1 VTSSADEDLL
11 YSLAAWITRRSEAA
25 KQSVVEVLAQY
36 LTIAYD
42 LGGKAAGAEVGVT
55 GPLALDGL
63 DAVIDKLGPV
73 LDETF
78 GNLSGELTGIIEQG
92 ITGSRTFQEV
102 RAQLVEKLDAGWG
115 KTVTFTREGQTRR
128 YIGVNPDGSLEW
140 RTKTI
145 SRNVTI
151 DTETYANTLA
161 RTSIKAAWAEGH
173 RQRYK
178 ETGRK
183 GWVYLSVADERTRPH
198 HLALHGKVIIFG
210 TEEEAMALEVMKE
223 PNCRCRMKAWFDDP
237 DLDRSDD
244 AYARERAAWAEH
256 LLKDAPEGSDT
267 ARFLQQVIQ
276 QATA

>member
-1 VTSSADEDLL
+1 MTSSADEDLL

-36 LTIAYD
+36 ITVAYD
-42 LGGKAAGAEVGVT
+42 LGGQAAGAEVGVT
-55 GPLALDGL
+55 TPIALDGL

-78 GNLSGELTGIIEQG
+78 GNLSGDLTGVIERG
-92 ITGSRTFQEV
+92 IMDGRTFQEV

-115 KTVTFTREGQTRR
+115 QSVTFTRQGQTRR
-128 YIGVNPDGSLEW
+128 YVGVNPDGSLEW
-140 RTKTI
+140 RIKTI
-145 SRNVTI
+145 SRNVTM
-151 DTETYANTLA
+151 DAETYANTLA
-161 RTSIKAAWAEGH
+161 RTNIKAAWAEGH

-178 ETGRK
+178 ESGRK
-183 GWVYLSVADERTRPH
+183 GWVYLSVADERTRPT
-198 HLALHGKVIIFG
+198 HLALHGKVFIFG

-223 PNCRCRMKAWFDDP
+223 PNCRCRMKAWFDDS

-244 AYARERAAWAEH
+244 AYARERKTRAEH
-256 LLKDAPEGSDT
+256 LLKDTPEGSDD